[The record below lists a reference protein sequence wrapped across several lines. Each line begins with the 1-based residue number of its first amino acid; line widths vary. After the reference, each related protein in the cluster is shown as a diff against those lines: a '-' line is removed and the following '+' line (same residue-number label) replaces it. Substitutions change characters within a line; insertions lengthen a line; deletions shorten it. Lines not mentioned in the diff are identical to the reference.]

1 MITKLT
7 DTQLIMLSAAAQR
20 EHSCLTVPEKLKG
33 AAIGKVAAKL
43 MALGLAREIK
53 AKTGVPVWR
62 RDKAGEPFALKLT
75 AAGSKAINVE
85 DEPGSAPEFNDAPM
99 SAGGVSQTEGSTAT
113 ADRSQHGGEAAPR
126 DGSKLALVIG
136 LLRQGDGAT
145 LVNLTEATGWLPH
158 TTRAAITGLR
168 KRGYSVIR
176 ERSEAGGS
184 VYRITD
190 VAADRVASNPHLTKT
205 TTESRCRS
213 KAKRAA

>member
-1 MITKLT
+1 MIAKLT

-20 EHSCLTVPEKLKG
+20 EHSCLTAPEKLKG
-33 AAIGKVAAKL
+33 TAVGKVGAKL
-43 MALGLAREIK
+43 VSLGLAREIK
-53 AKTGVPVWR
+53 AKTGMPVWR
-62 RDKAGEPFALKLT
+62 RDGAGEPFALKLT
-75 AAGSKAINVE
+75 AAGLKAIAVE
-85 DEPGSAPEFNDAPM
+85 EEPAAEATEAPTPTAVLEAESSDAATER
-99 SAGGVSQTEGSTAT
+99 SHYGGKAT
-113 ADRSQHGGEAAPR
+113 PR
-126 DGSKLALVIG
+126 DGSKLSLVIG

-190 VAADRVASNPHLTKT
+190 DAADGVVSIPDLTKT
-205 TTESRCRS
+205 TTESRRRS